1 MIRFHN
7 IKTAWII
14 HIFAL
19 LHAVV
24 ALGCR
29 AAGFEDELLLTILT
43 MTMALLICLKRGL
56 NVEFTAASI
65 IVVNILGYMLGN
77 LGADIFHAFTGSP
90 YAAHALAT
98 FFTTEILGWSLI
110 GLTKIFSSHNKGKQ
124 IKTVDSQYLSSL
136 ILAMCGIFVFRLGII
151 LIFSTAP
158 FLNGDVWETS
168 TKVFTNSF
176 SLIILI
182 CTNVLYIR
190 YSRRL
195 RNAMNSIYKIL
206 LLIVFTLGI
215 SLLETFI
222 AGLGFPSEGSHDF
235 AKELPVLFA
244 TSLLAQI
251 TVYCIVFMIN
261 YALSTR
267 SEMQQERE
275 KANMAQYR
283 YIKLKHQVNPHFLF
297 NSLNILDCL
306 ICEESAERASS
317 YTHKLAGV
325 YRYMLKS
332 EDEMVVSLR
341 DELVFVNLYV
351 DLLKERFPIGFS
363 VETDVPEELMARF
376 VLPCSIQLLIENA
389 TKHNAVS
396 EENPLMIK
404 IQAEGEEIK
413 VTNNIVPKVT
423 QSPSTGLGQQYI
435 RQMYLDLIGKQ
446 IGITMTD
453 DTYQVTLPLI

>member
-1 MIRFHN
+1 MVRFHN
-7 IKTAWII
+7 IKTSWII
-14 HIFAL
+14 HIFAF
-19 LHAVV
+19 LHAAV

-43 MTMALLICLKRGL
+43 MTMALLVCLKRGL

-65 IVVNILGYMLGN
+65 IVVNILGYLLGN
-77 LGADIFHAFTGSP
+77 LGAALFQRFIDSP
-90 YAAHALAT
+90 YAVHAIAT

-110 GLTKIFSSHNKGKQ
+110 GLTKIFTSHNKGKQ
-124 IKTVDSQYLSSL
+124 VKKVDSQYLSSL
-136 ILAMCGIFVFRLGII
+136 ILAMCGIFVLRLGII
-151 LIFSTAP
+151 FIFSTEP
-158 FLNGDVWETS
+158 FLNGNVLETS
-168 TKVFTNSF
+168 AKVFSNSF
-176 SLIILI
+176 SVIILI
-182 CTNVLYIR
+182 CTNILYVR
-190 YSRRL
+190 YSRRF
-195 RNAMNSIYKIL
+195 RDSVDFKYKVLIL
-206 LLIVFTLGI
+206 IAFTLATT
-215 SLLETFI
+215 LLETFI
-222 AGLGFPSEGSHDF
+222 ASLGFPSGHSLDF
-235 AKELPVLFA
+235 TREFPILFA

-261 YALSTR
+261 YALSAK
-267 SEMQQERE
+267 SEMQEERE

-306 ICEESAERASS
+306 ICEENTERASS

-341 DELVFVNLYV
+341 DELVFVNMYV
-351 DLLKERFPIGFS
+351 DLLKERFPVGFD
-363 VETDVPEELMARF
+363 VETDVPEDLLARF

-389 TKHNAVS
+389 IKHNAVS
-396 EENPLMIK
+396 EDNPLSIRIK
-404 IQAEGEEIK
+404 AEGEEIR

-435 RQMYLDLIGKQ
+435 RQMYLDLTGKQ

-453 DTYQVTLPLI
+453 STYQVTLPLI

>member
-1 MIRFHN
+1 MSRFHN
-7 IKTAWII
+7 IKTSWVI

-19 LHAVV
+19 LHALV

-29 AAGFEDELLLTILT
+29 TAGFEDELLLTILT

-56 NVEFTAASI
+56 NVEFTAASV

-77 LGADIFHAFTGSP
+77 LGADIFRTVTGSS

-136 ILAMCGIFVFRLGII
+136 ILAMGGIFVLRLGII
-151 LIFSTAP
+151 FIFSTDP
-158 FLNGDVWETS
+158 FLNGNVWDTS
-168 TKVFTNSF
+168 IKVFTNSF

-190 YSRRL
+190 YSRKL
-195 RNAMNSIYKIL
+195 RDTLNSVYKIL
-206 LLIVFTLGI
+206 ILIAFTVGI

-222 AGLGFPSEGSHDF
+222 AGMGMPSGSNHDF
-235 AKELPVLFA
+235 ASEFPILFA

-261 YALSTR
+261 YALSAR
-267 SEMQQERE
+267 SEMQKERE

-306 ICEESAERASS
+306 ICEESTERASS

-332 EDEMVVSLR
+332 EEEMVVSLR
-341 DELVFVNLYV
+341 DELVFVNMYV
-351 DLLKERFPIGFS
+351 DLLKERFPVGFN
-363 VETDVPEELMARF
+363 VETDVQEDLLARF

-389 TKHNAVS
+389 IKHNAVS
-396 EENPLMIK
+396 EDNPLTIR
-404 IQAEGEEIK
+404 IQAEGDEIM

-435 RQMYLDLIGKQ
+435 RQMYLDLTGKQ

-453 DTYQVTLPLI
+453 TTYQVTLPLI